1 MYLLLFASAYF
12 LMQRA
17 AAGNFTQP
25 LTSTDALYFSVTV
38 FTTVSFGGIT
48 AESETARV
56 VLMIQMLADL
66 ALLGVGARVL
76 LGRCTAASND
86 DPAPATAMARPPR
99 EDLPRTRA
107 PAGSSRVPLDHRP
120 GVQATRQG
128 RHQHAPDP
136 GADGAI
142 PTMRQR
148 RRPTPGRAAHHLPN
162 PPWARTAIE
171 DLLAGLPARATCLL
185 AGALMPRLISA
196 FVATPHPGPAIGPAR
211 HPAGLT
217 KAQPCGGSTR
227 SRSPVIVRSM

>member
-1 MYLLLFASAYF
+1 VYRPA
-12 LMQRA
+12 RA
-17 AAGNFTQP
+17 AYRWITGRGCRQP
-25 LTSTDALYFSVTV
+25 SQDVTSTL
-38 FTTVSFGGIT
+38 
-48 AESETARV
+48 R
-56 VLMIQMLADL
+56 M
-66 ALLGVGARVL
+66 
-76 LGRCTAASND
+76 
-86 DPAPATAMARPPR
+86 
-99 EDLPRTRA
+99 
-107 PAGSSRVPLDHRP
+107 
-120 GVQATRQG
+120 
-128 RHQHAPDP
+128 P

-142 PTMRQR
+142 PTMRRR